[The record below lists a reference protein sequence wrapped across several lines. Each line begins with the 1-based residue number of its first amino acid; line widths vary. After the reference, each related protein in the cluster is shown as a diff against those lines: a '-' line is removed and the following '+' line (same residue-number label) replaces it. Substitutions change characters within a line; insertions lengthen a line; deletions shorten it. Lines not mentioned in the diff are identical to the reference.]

1 MIEEIIYENRE
12 NQTLAKDFK
21 FYCFY
26 GQVGLIL
33 EIQREPEI
41 RHCWWNSSMERI
53 NVDKY
58 NESLYDG
65 SGVSQDEIKM
75 VEELSSNIPAPF
87 MRIDFLRSENK
98 LIFGEFT
105 PKPGN
110 YDEFSK
116 EIDQKLGD
124 LFLKAEANLMN
135 DLRKGK
141 QFLEFDELIQEQ

>member
-1 MIEEIIYENRE
+1 VHAQKDIFDVKHSKRIHHWEDLIQQMKLDLETEAVETDEWMIEEIIYENRE

-98 LIFGEFT
+98 LIFG
-105 PKPGN
+105 
-110 YDEFSK
+110 
-116 EIDQKLGD
+116 
-124 LFLKAEANLMN
+124 
-135 DLRKGK
+135 
-141 QFLEFDELIQEQ
+141 